1 MIRKWDE
8 SWARNN
14 QQMKSRELEQWWIG
28 WANNLDERHIIA
40 LWRETMSLD
49 EINDVLEKKWYKKID
64 RLPEEWDDLY
74 LDF

>member
-1 MIRKWDE
+1 MIRPWDE
-8 SWARNN
+8 SWAKNN

-28 WANNLDERHIIA
+28 WANNLDEKHIIA

-49 EINDVLEKKWYKKID
+49 EVNNVLEKKGYKKID
-64 RLPEEWDDLY
+64 RFPEKWDDLY